1 MATTSDT
8 PEGPFTSGEGIIVET
23 PAEHNNFPPFD
34 ASTFASQLLWFA
46 ITFAV
51 LYYVMA
57 KVALPR
63 LAGIIEGRRDRIAAD
78 LDTAERLKGESEDAA
93 RSYEKALAQARA
105 NASSIAETARTAAK
119 TKADAQRGETE
130 RDLAAKLT
138 AAETRIT
145 DIKNRALGR
154 GRVDRRRGDRGGGR
168 LADRRQD
175 DAGRGERGGAVGA
188 CREER
193 QCLRT
198 RHSGRW
204 SASSCSSASSST

>member
-23 PAEHNNFPPFD
+23 PEEHNNFPPFD

-93 RSYEKALAQARA
+93 RGYEKALAQARA
-105 NASSIAETARTAAK
+105 NASIIAETARTAAK
-119 TKADAQRGETE
+119 TKADAQRAETE
-130 RDLAAKLT
+130 RELAAKLA
-138 AAETRIT
+138 AAEARIA
-145 DIKNRALGR
+145 DIKNRALAEVGSIAGEATEAVVNSLIGAR
-154 GRVDRRRGDRGGGR
+154 TTPDEVNAAVQSV
-168 LADRRQD
+168 LAER
-175 DAGRGERGGAVGA
+175 DANA
-188 CREER
+188 
-193 QCLRT
+193 
-198 RHSGRW
+198 
-204 SASSCSSASSST
+204 

>member
-1 MATTSDT
+1 MATTSQT

-23 PAEHNNFPPFD
+23 PEEHNNFPPFD
-34 ASTFASQLLWFA
+34 ATTFASQLLWFA

-93 RSYEKALAQARA
+93 RSYEKALGQARA
-105 NASSIAETARTAAK
+105 KASGIAETARTASK
-119 TKADAQRGETE
+119 TKADAQRAETE

-138 AAETRIT
+138 AAEARIT
-145 DIKNRALGR
+145 DIKNRALSEVGSIAGEATEQVVASLIGAR
-154 GRVDRRRGDRGGGR
+154 TTPDEVKAAVQSV
-168 LADRRQD
+168 LA
-175 DAGRGERGGAVGA
+175 ERNVNA
-188 CREER
+188 
-193 QCLRT
+193 
-198 RHSGRW
+198 
-204 SASSCSSASSST
+204 

>member
-8 PEGPFTSGEGIIVET
+8 PEGPFTSGEGIVVET
-23 PAEHNNFPPFD
+23 PEEHNNFPPFD

-93 RSYEKALAQARA
+93 RNYEKALAQARS
-105 NASSIAETARTAAK
+105 NASSIADTARTASK

-138 AAETRIT
+138 AAEARIT
-145 DIKNRALGR
+145 DIKNRALSEVGSIA
-154 GRVDRRRGDRGGGR
+154 GDATEAVVASLIGAKATPDEVNAAVQSV
-168 LADRRQD
+168 LAEKN
-175 DAGRGERGGAVGA
+175 ANA
-188 CREER
+188 
-193 QCLRT
+193 
-198 RHSGRW
+198 
-204 SASSCSSASSST
+204 